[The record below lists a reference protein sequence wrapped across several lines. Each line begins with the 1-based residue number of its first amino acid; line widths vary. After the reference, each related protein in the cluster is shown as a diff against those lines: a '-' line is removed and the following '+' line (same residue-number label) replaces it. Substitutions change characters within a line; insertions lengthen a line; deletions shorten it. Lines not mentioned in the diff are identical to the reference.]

1 MKQGEKKIYILVVDD
16 DKNLNHT
23 VCTYLNDCGFEAKGV
38 LSANEAYNEMYNN
51 LYDLMLNA
59 AVRNILI
66 QILVPVAYWSVV
78 AAGLTIFTRKQIRVN
93 YEKRMHDLADAIRK
107 VSGGDF
113 SVYVP
118 TIHTSEHLDYLDI
131 MIIDFNKMVEE
142 LGSIETLKTDFF
154 QCLP

>member
-1 MKQGEKKIYILVVDD
+1 MIHILVVDD

-23 VCTYLNDCGFEAKGV
+23 VCTYLNDCGFETKGV

-78 AAGLTIFTRKQIRVN
+78 TVGLTIFTRKQIRVN
-93 YEKRMHDLADAIRK
+93 YEKPMHDLADATRK

-118 TIHTSEHLDYLDI
+118 NIHTSEHLDYLDI
-131 MIIDFNKMVEE
+131 MIIDFNKMLEE
-142 LGSIETLKTDFF
+142 LGSIKTLKTDFF